1 MLTFFIGQN
10 FNFVELR
17 KIFGPDRFNR
27 FDDFLKQKQK
37 ERRAKYICRF
47 EK

>member
-1 MLTFFIGQN
+1 MLTFFIRQN
-10 FNFVELR
+10 FNFV
-17 KIFGPDRFNR
+17 DD